1 MITVVLVE
9 PEHPSNIGALA
20 RVMANFGFRK
30 LILINPKCN
39 HLDNEAILRAKHSSL
54 KILKN
59 AKVAD
64 FSILNSFDTVIGTS
78 AIESIDYNVMR
89 SPLNPEQMKKFV
101 TKNTA
106 IVFGREGKGLKNNE
120 IAMCDFILKIPTSK
134 EYRTMNISHSA
145 AVILYEIS
153 KTKIKKH
160 SIRIATKKEKDILL
174 KEIKKSAENLEFSTK
189 EKKETQIKV
198 WKRVIGKALITR
210 RELQA
215 LFGFFKKIKQSKP

>member
-1 MITVVLVE
+1 MTAVILVE
-9 PEHPSNIGALA
+9 PEHPSNIGAVA
-20 RVMANFGFRK
+20 RVMANFGFKK
-30 LILINPKCN
+30 LILINPRCN
-39 HLDNEAILRAKHSSL
+39 HLDNEAILRAKHSAL

-59 AKVAD
+59 AEISD
-64 FSILNSFDTVIGTS
+64 FSALGRFGTVIGTS

-89 SPLNPEQMKKFV
+89 SPLNPEQMKKFA

-120 IAMCDFILKIPTSK
+120 IAMCDFIVKIPTSK
-134 EYRTMNISHSA
+134 SYRTMNISHSA

-153 KTKIKKH
+153 RTRIKEDKI
-160 SIRIATKKEKDILL
+160 RLAAKKEKDILL
-174 KEIKKSAENLEFSTK
+174 RQIKKSVENLDFATK
-189 EKKETQIKV
+189 DKKETQIKV

-215 LFGFFKKIKQSKP
+215 LFGFFKKIR

>member
-9 PEHPSNIGALA
+9 PEHPSNIGAAA
-20 RVMANFGFRK
+20 RAMANFGFKK

-39 HLDNEAILRAKHSSL
+39 HLDNEAILRAKHSAL
-54 KILKN
+54 KILKS

-64 FSILNSFDTVIGTS
+64 FSILNNFDTVIGTS

-89 SPLNPEQMKKFV
+89 SPLNPEQMKKFA

-106 IVFGREGKGLKNNE
+106 VVFGREGKGLKNNE
-120 IAMCDFILKIPTSK
+120 IAMCDFIVKIPTSK
-134 EYRTMNISHSA
+134 EYRTMNVSHSVA
-145 AVILYEIS
+145 IILYELS
-153 KTKIKKH
+153 KIKENK
-160 SIRIATKKEKDILL
+160 IRLATKKEKEILL
-174 KEIKKSAENLEFSTK
+174 NQIRKSAENMDFATK

-215 LFGFFKKIKQSKP
+215 LFGFFKKIR